1 MEKFEVGKRYEMRSA
16 CDQNCVWRYKVSGR
30 SEKTITLQKID
41 NNGKVSPVKVHY
53 RINKRDTE
61 YFGAEAVRPLGT
73 YSMCPILRATEVIN
87 S

>member
-16 CDQNCVWRYKVSGR
+16 CDHNCVWRYKVIAR
-30 SEKTITLQKID
+30 TEKTITLESRSGHKTLC
-41 NNGKVSPVKVHY
+41 